1 MSFRIAIAQINTALG
16 DFSGNRKKIIE
27 YIQRSHQKHC
37 DLVVFPES
45 TIFGYHPFD
54 LLERAD
60 LVEKQLKELRVIEK
74 AIPKGM
80 AALIGVITKNPN
92 KKGRPYFNSAAL
104 LEKGKKPKFFHKELL
119 PTGDVFDEARFIES
133 GRMKDNF
140 FIFKKKKI
148 FLTICED
155 IWAWPKKDGQSDYQ
169 TNPLLAVKPKKLD
182 LVINMSASPFYPG
195 KLKIRQ
201 ELVKKTAALLKAPM
215 IYANLVGAQDE
226 IIFDGMSF
234 ACDRNGKLLLNCV
247 AFEEDLNV
255 LDLDK
260 MEGGSRPKLSDIELL
275 RQALVLGIR
284 DFCHKTGLN
293 QAHLGLSGGV
303 DSALV
308 ACLLVDALGPSKV
321 TAFALPTEFNS
332 AESLSLAK
340 TLAGNLGIH
349 FEEIAIQE
357 SFLSLRKTIDKA
369 LKISDFG
376 LVHENLQ
383 ARLRGMIL
391 MAFSNLKNSL
401 LIATCNKSELAA
413 GYSTLYGD
421 VCGGLAP
428 IGDLT
433 KAQVYQLC
441 EAYNLGE
448 EIIPKRILGREP
460 TAELRPNQKD
470 QDSLPPY
477 SELDQSVV
485 RLVENCASVRTT
497 TDQWLF
503 EAIMKSEFKRWQGP
517 PILKVS
523 KHSFG
528 RGRRYPVAQR
538 ILKQT

>member
-1 MSFRIAIAQINTALG
+1 
-16 DFSGNRKKIIE
+16 
-27 YIQRSHQKHC
+27 
-37 DLVVFPES
+37 
-45 TIFGYHPFD
+45 
-54 LLERAD
+54 
-60 LVEKQLKELRVIEK
+60 
-74 AIPKGM
+74 
-80 AALIGVITKNPN
+80 
-92 KKGRPYFNSAAL
+92 
-104 LEKGKKPKFFHKELL
+104 
-119 PTGDVFDEARFIES
+119 
-133 GRMKDNF
+133 
-140 FIFKKKKI
+140 
-148 FLTICED
+148 
-155 IWAWPKKDGQSDYQ
+155 
-169 TNPLLAVKPKKLD
+169 
-182 LVINMSASPFYPG
+182 
-195 KLKIRQ
+195 
-201 ELVKKTAALLKAPM
+201 
-215 IYANLVGAQDE
+215 
-226 IIFDGMSF
+226 
-234 ACDRNGKLLLNCV
+234 
-247 AFEEDLNV
+247 
-255 LDLDK
+255 
-260 MEGGSRPKLSDIELL
+260 LS
-275 RQALVLGIR
+275 
-284 DFCHKTGLN
+284 

-340 TLAGNLGIH
+340 TLATHLGIH
-349 FEEIAIQE
+349 FEEIPIQE

-369 LKISDFG
+369 LKISDFS

-391 MAFSNLKNSL
+391 MAYSNLKNSL
-401 LIATCNKSELAA
+401 LIATSNKSELAA

-433 KAQVYQLC
+433 KGQVYQLC

-448 EIIPKRILGREP
+448 EIIPKRILSREP

-477 SELDQSVV
+477 SDLDQSVV
-485 RLVENCASVRTT
+485 RLVENCASVKSK

-503 EAIMKSEFKRWQGP
+503 EAIMKTEFKRWQGP

-528 RGRRYPVAQR
+528 RGRRYPVAHR